1 MRNLYRST
9 LSTVRSDQR
18 LPMSILVLVTG
29 LVLTLQNPDAQDSA
43 AAVLAKVEVPN
54 LSQVME
60 WRPGGPPPWMD
71 GDQMLTEEIEELP
84 AIAGLERDLERSR
97 DLRARPQR

>member
-9 LSTVRSDQR
+9 AVSRDQR
-18 LPMSILVLVTG
+18 LPLSILVLVTG

-43 AAVLAKVEVPN
+43 AAALAKVEVPS

-60 WRPGGPPPWMD
+60 WRPGGPLPWMD
-71 GDQMLTEEIEELP
+71 GDQMLTEEIEDLP
-84 AIAGLERDLERSR
+84 AAANLERDIERSR